1 MIVEPLTGSGKSMSL
16 SAQARL
22 PLDQETAQKD
32 QEVKKPVPE
41 PDLSGLT
48 ELATDVEKNLSIIH
62 NVDLRFT
69 VHKDSG
75 QIMVTVTDG
84 SSGKVIREIPP
95 SEFIE
100 FADKFEKMVGMIFDQ
115 KG

>member
-1 MIVEPLTGSGKSMSL
+1 MLVEPLTGSGKGMSL
-16 SAQARL
+16 SAQTRL
-22 PLDQETAQKD
+22 PVDQKEAQEGD
-32 QEVKKPVPE
+32 GVKKTPQT
-41 PDLSGLT
+41 PDMSELT
-48 ELATDVEKNLSIIH
+48 ELAKDVEKNLNIIH
-62 NVDLRFT
+62 NVALCFT

-75 QIMVTVTDG
+75 RIMVTVTDE

-115 KG
+115 KV

>member
-1 MIVEPLTGSGKSMSL
+1 MMIEPLTGSGKSMSL
-16 SAQARL
+16 SAQAR
-22 PLDQETAQKD
+22 PNIDQEAAPKD
-32 QEVKKPVPE
+32 DEVKKAAHI
-41 PDLSGLT
+41 PDLAGLT
-48 ELATDVEKNLSIIH
+48 ELATDVENNLSIMH

-75 QIMVTVTDG
+75 QIMVTVTDETT
-84 SSGKVIREIPP
+84 GKVIREIPP

-100 FADKFEKMVGMIFDQ
+100 FADKFEKMVGMIFDR